1 MFGFYSY
8 LIVEIEE
15 LTSVTSI
22 VQGLSNADLIDC
34 FGNTILQRGRGYQ
47 RDSRLQIEE
56 IEEEQV
62 TAKALGTSTYQTKV
76 FIEGD
81 TLQGQCNCP
90 YEAACKHLAAL
101 LLEIKTLPISQQA
114 KRIGKSTNED
124 AVFAKTLEKLSKADL
139 IDFLKKHATAEQRER
154 LQSKPELP
162 VISEENFYEL
172 QAQLEE
178 SLGGKVTEFS
188 ILKVSLNLFKSYWI
202 KMPLQLAQVLHSV
215 LGLLHDQMAQEGRFS
230 HNFSTPYYHL
240 GLEQYLLE
248 FLLQLSDEDLKT
260 IFPALWSVA
269 VDEEIEDNLLEDL
282 PGMLVDHWPSDR
294 SQKVLKQIF
303 LTDDLLE
310 GTPQVA
316 RKRIF
321 DFLRP
326 AMTKTEVLAFL
337 KRRMPEDPYQL
348 WLYAKA
354 LISYEQ
360 VPKAIQ
366 LLDQQIKKQQDDP
379 IFKHQGQE
387 VYELRIELAK
397 KYETNELA
405 QTWCKAYL
413 QNIPSLRSLEFAI
426 QSFWE
431 YRAWF
436 ETLIE
441 ERSTT
446 ALLNYLQKNK
456 RVIEAAAL
464 FDKYPK
470 ELALQQQAG
479 SFYALYKDQFPEK
492 ALKALEVTLQD
503 HLNYTGDEAYRATA
517 QVLLDIRSIEPKAA
531 FDQRLT
537 QIKEQFKRRRNMMA
551 ILEEFGLL

>member
-8 LIVEIEE
+8 LITEIEE
-15 LTSVTSI
+15 LTNVTSI
-22 VQGLSNADLIDC
+22 IQRLSNADLIDC

-47 RDSRLQIEE
+47 RDSRLQVEQ

-101 LLEIKTLPISQQA
+101 LLEIKTLPITQKA
-114 KRIGKSTNED
+114 KSLGKSTNDD
-124 AVFAKTLEKLSKADL
+124 AVFAKTLEKLSKAEL
-139 IDFLKKHATAEQRER
+139 IDFLKRHATADQQKL
-154 LQSKPELP
+154 LQSKPEQP

-172 QAQLEE
+172 QTQVEQLL
-178 SLGGKVTEFS
+178 SGRVIEFS
-188 ILKVSLNLFKSYWI
+188 MLKVSLNLLKPYWI
-202 KMPLQLAQVLHSV
+202 KMPLQVAQAMHSV

-230 HNFSTPYYHL
+230 HNFNTPYHHL
-240 GLEQYLLE
+240 DLGQYLLD
-248 FLLQLSDEDLKT
+248 FLLQLSDEDLKI
-260 IFPALWSVA
+260 IFPAFWSVA
-269 VDEEIEDNLLEDL
+269 VDAEIEDNLLEDL
-282 PGMLVDHWPSDR
+282 PGMLIEFWPADR

-303 LTDDLLE
+303 LRDDLLE
-310 GTPQVA
+310 NTPQIA

-326 AMTKTEVLAFL
+326 AMTKTEILSFL
-337 KRRMPEDPYQL
+337 NRRMPDEPYQL

-360 VPKAIQ
+360 VPKTIQ

-379 IFKHQGQE
+379 IFKHRGHD

-405 QTWCKAYL
+405 QTWCKAYI
-413 QNIPSLRSLEFAI
+413 QNIPALRSLEFAV
-426 QSFWE
+426 QVFPN
-431 YRAWF
+431 YHAWF

-446 ALLNYLQKNK
+446 VLFNFLQKNN
-456 RVIEAAAL
+456 RIIEAAAL
-464 FDKYPK
+464 LDKYPK
-470 ELALQQQAG
+470 EYALQQQAG
-479 SFYALYKDQFPEK
+479 VFYSMHKNQFPKK

-531 FDQRLT
+531 FEQRLV
-537 QIKEQFKRRRNMMA
+537 QIKDQFKRRRNMMA
-551 ILEEFGLL
+551 ILEEFGL